1 MSFLTAIARH
11 CFLPRWMILGI
22 RQPEMAYADA
32 SIEILRYE
40 DGWGVPG
47 GYSLQQRQLILDFLQ
62 LMRARNGGQ
71 QDQDL
76 EEAWDLCSDA
86 APEGEQQESEQ
97 DEP

>member
-1 MSFLTAIARH
+1 
-11 CFLPRWMILGI
+11 MILGI

-62 LMRARNGGQ
+62 LMRARNGANKIKTWKKHGISALMLRPKANNKNPNKTSRDNRYQ
-71 QDQDL
+71 LFRFDDVI
-76 EEAWDLCSDA
+76 
-86 APEGEQQESEQ
+86 
-97 DEP
+97 